1 MVPFL
6 VAVWLNV
13 YVFVSFIHVHAVL
26 RGLWTHSVEVAGKRY
41 VYTYNIL
48 TYPYTRVYMYV
59 YTFNIHVVYKILKY
73 LYWLCV
79 PAWWHLFSS
88 PCLLAIHRAFAVV
101 ETIASAYA
109 IETGHLYQL
118 SPQQLISCDYYP
130 TLSLD
135 GCRGGSLKEAFQ
147 TTRDVSLVPLWLRLW
162 GSVPSTHIN
171 YRACPTCTCIWY
183 RGGTKWSRAL
193 TKVLCHHFYPHRLY
207 IVNFDGDFQGQ
218 SLGIPKQKRMT
229 VISDWNYN
237 VWARDP
243 SGTPQ
248 FFSFNTA
255 NVWGHAHDDVHWY
268 VQKSRGIL
276 MISYLLCMW
285 YILFMWLKAKFNWV
299 LICNLKSFVIIIN
312 VITMSPVHKAM
323 YTMGISKWTEMIR
336 YLLVHNLIFQCT
348 LFAMVKHR
356 NVNTSQNF
364 SFEVLVLHAKQLDS
378 N

>member
-1 MVPFL
+1 
-6 VAVWLNV
+6 
-13 YVFVSFIHVHAVL
+13 
-26 RGLWTHSVEVAGKRY
+26 
-41 VYTYNIL
+41 
-48 TYPYTRVYMYV
+48 
-59 YTFNIHVVYKILKY
+59 
-73 LYWLCV
+73 
-79 PAWWHLFSS
+79 
-88 PCLLAIHRAFAVV
+88 
-101 ETIASAYA
+101 
-109 IETGHLYQL
+109 
-118 SPQQLISCDYYP
+118 
-130 TLSLD
+130 
-135 GCRGGSLKEAFQ
+135 
-147 TTRDVSLVPLWLRLW
+147 
-162 GSVPSTHIN
+162 
-171 YRACPTCTCIWY
+171 
-183 RGGTKWSRAL
+183 
-193 TKVLCHHFYPHRLY
+193 
-207 IVNFDGDFQGQ
+207 
-218 SLGIPKQKRMT
+218 MT

-243 SGTPQ
+243 SGIPQ

-255 NVWGHAHDDVHWY
+255 NIWGHAHDDVHWY

-285 YILFMWLKAKFNWV
+285 YILFMWLKAKFNWI

-336 YLLVHNLIFQCT
+336 YLLVHNLIFQRT